1 MTQDAYQ
8 IKLDVFEGPLALLL
22 HLIEKNRIDIYDIQV
37 ATVAEQYMAYLREFQ
52 ELDMEVA
59 TEFLVMAATLLL
71 IKSRMLLPKPVKVQE
86 GEFAEEKDPR
96 QELIERLLQYRRYR
110 EAAEGLQLL
119 LQHRRRYFHRLP
131 QAFSVER
138 ALPTGMQVQ
147 ELLEAFA
154 SLWETVAEEFRTIVR
169 EEITVQEKMADIV
182 RLLEENRGRMEFRQ
196 ALTRSGSRTEII
208 SSFLAILELIRLRRI
223 KVIQTEPFGPIS
235 LAWKE

>member
-1 MTQDAYQ
+1 
-8 IKLDVFEGPLALLL
+8 L
-22 HLIEKNRIDIYDIQV
+22 
-37 ATVAEQYMAYLREFQ
+37 AYLREFQ

-110 EAAEGLQLL
+110 EAADGLQLL
-119 LQHRRRYFHRLP
+119 LQQRRRYFHRLP
-131 QAFSVER
+131 QAFSIER

-169 EEITVQEKMADIV
+169 EEITVQEKMADII
-182 RLLEENRGRMEFRQ
+182 RLLEENRGQMEFRQ